1 MTDQSRGATQ
11 MHWSRKKVIV
21 GGSVLALA
29 VGGAGAA
36 VAVGSGHD
44 EGGATGP
51 GADQAKAAAL
61 KLYPGSQANAVERD
75 SENGATWE
83 VEVRKADGSTVDVR
97 LDQNYQ
103 LVVAETDS
111 EDQGGN

>member
-1 MTDQSRGATQ
+1 
-11 MHWSRKKVIV
+11 MHWSKKYVIA
-21 GGSVLALA
+21 GGAILALA
-29 VGGAGAA
+29 AGGAGTAIA
-36 VAVGSGHD
+36 TGGSD

-61 KLYPGSQANAVERD
+61 KIHPGAHANSVERD

-83 VEVRKADGSTVDVR
+83 VEVQKQDGGTVDVR